1 MAESEIFLESAIRD
15 IAHEFNVIVD
25 SVNDG
30 NSKFVHDRY
39 FRFAFAKPSE
49 YYHHLFLERGKDVP
63 VVAFIVYNG
72 EEDWDPLAH
81 GRFPNYPEYYHDIGF
96 PFKVEFLD
104 VGHAIDDAELKDL
117 SPITLV
123 ALTAMKY
130 ICAKAQY
137 TAPRSYRQV
146 HLPLRLSA

>member
-1 MAESEIFLESAIRD
+1 MAKAVALPTAFFHPQKENPAACAEHKSTNRDNVFLLI
-15 IAHEFNVIVD
+15 
-25 SVNDG
+25 
-30 NSKFVHDRY
+30 
-39 FRFAFAKPSE
+39 SE
-49 YYHHLFLERGKDVP
+49 YYHHLFLEREKDVP

-72 EEDWDPLAH
+72 EDGWD
-81 GRFPNYPEYYHDIGF
+81 
-96 PFKVEFLD
+96 
-104 VGHAIDDAELKDL
+104 AIDDAELKAL